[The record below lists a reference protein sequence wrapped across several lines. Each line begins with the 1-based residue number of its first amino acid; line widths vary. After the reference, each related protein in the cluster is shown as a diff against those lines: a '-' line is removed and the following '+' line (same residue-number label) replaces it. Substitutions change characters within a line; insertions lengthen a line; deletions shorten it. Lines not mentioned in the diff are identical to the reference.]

1 MEKTRTIAKNKLV
14 VIAVMAIFFVACAP
28 TQGLKKSQ
36 AYESLYQESPQ
47 TFLIMMPINMTNNV
61 EIKEVFYTTLTT
73 IIAERGYYVMPP
85 FLCQE
90 ILRSESAN
98 DSEWFENAPL
108 QKFGEVFG
116 ADAVLFTTIY
126 EWRKQYLLETVT
138 ITVAYV
144 LKSTKTNNVLFARK
158 GTLIYDIDEDDE
170 DDGGFFERIIDSI
183 VNTALVGKNQMIH
196 LSRNCNEETFEDLP
210 AGKYHPKHLKDSVE
224 TAGLSVFTINQ

>member
-1 MEKTRTIAKNKLV
+1 MKMIAKNKLA

-28 TQGLKKSQ
+28 TEGLKKSQ
-36 AYESLYQESPQ
+36 KYESLYQEDPQ
-47 TFLIMMPINMTNNV
+47 TILIMMPINMTDNV

-73 IIAERGYYVMPP
+73 ILAERGYYVMPP

-116 ADAVLFTTIY
+116 ADAVLFTTIH
-126 EWRKQYLLETVT
+126 EWSKQSLKETVT
-138 ITVAYV
+138 IKVAYV
-144 LKSTKTNNVLFARK
+144 LKSTKTNSVLFTRT

-170 DDGGFFERIIDSI
+170 DDGGFFQRMIDSI
-183 VNTALVGKNQMIH
+183 INTALVGKNHMID
-196 LSRNCNEETFEDLP
+196 LSRDCNAATLADLP